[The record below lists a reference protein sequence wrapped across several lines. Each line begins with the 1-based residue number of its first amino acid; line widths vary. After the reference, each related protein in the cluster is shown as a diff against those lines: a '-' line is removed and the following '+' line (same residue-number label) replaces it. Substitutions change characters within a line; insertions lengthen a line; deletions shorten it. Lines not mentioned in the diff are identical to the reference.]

1 MNFLKKTLVAGFAA
15 LFLVSCSEQSL
26 RPVPSEAEKLI
37 AQENW
42 SVALAYYR
50 ERLARDPD
58 DAELLRGY
66 YAVVEAA
73 VNHFV
78 DESRRYANLDDMGA
92 AEAQLSQGLFFVP
105 DSTLLKDEM
114 ARIRDLKRA
123 RSLYRDGASA
133 ARLGRGSQAIS
144 KLEEALALDP
154 EYSDALRLLERL
166 YDAQTQSRGI
176 QPIRLRTNAPVTLT
190 FRDAGFKE
198 AMLALGQAYG
208 VNIIFDAGVEN
219 RPISLFAENV
229 TFVQAFELLLK
240 SNRTFYRR
248 LGRNSVVIAP
258 DTAEARAQ
266 YEDYVV
272 RTIYLDSSDP
282 TAIADLISRSLGI
295 QTITANEASNSVTIR
310 DSRERVAL
318 AEQLVASNDRRP
330 AEVVMEVEI
339 LEVNRTKSEQ
349 LGLDFGSQVTVT
361 PPSTLTV
368 RDFDSLN
375 DIQDATN
382 VSALSL
388 PAATLRF
395 FKQDVDAKTLAS
407 PRIRT
412 LDKEEALIHIGD
424 RVPLRSSTIQDA
436 TGQTRTTFEYRDV
449 GIKLTVTPEVKL
461 NRSVVVDL
469 DLEISSLGQNLGT
482 ADEPAFAIGTRNVS
496 TQMVLDDT
504 ETAIIGGLIR
514 DEDRRTVQRVPGL
527 GDIPGAGRVFQSQDG
542 QGTRTDILLTL
553 TPRIIRGR
561 DVPGPGETEF
571 FAGSGARV
579 TNQAEMDFL
588 TSQSSTLPTI
598 RLDLSGTVSATDGV
612 AAPVAL
618 PVPAVPGGT
627 ERNGGA
633 QAALTFSRAAY
644 EVAADGTLDVVVSA
658 SGFEDQTSGT
668 LVIRYR
674 PDLVEATGVRTIGN
688 MQARIDNTRGEIEI
702 DLTGS
707 VAGAGTRDIATVS
720 FRALKTGLSYLI
732 FSNNFGTGS
741 DVSVPEDV
749 ELRAS
754 RIIIR

>member
-1 MNFLKKTLVAGFAA
+1 MNWLKNTLVALGAA
-15 LFLVSCSEQSL
+15 IVLASCGEQSL
-26 RPVPSEAEKLI
+26 RPPSGPAEKMI
-37 AQENW
+37 AQEDW
-42 SVALAYYR
+42 SGALAYYR
-50 ERLARDPD
+50 ERLATDPE

-66 YAVVEAA
+66 YAVVEAV
-73 VNHFV
+73 VNHHV
-78 DESRRYANLDDMGA
+78 DEARRLIGLNDISQ
-92 AEAQLSQGLFFVP
+92 AEAKLGQGLFFVP
-105 DSTLLKDEM
+105 DSTLLKSEM
-114 ARIRDLKRA
+114 GRIRDLRRSRA
-123 RSLYRDGASA
+123 LYRDGAAS
-133 ARLGRGSQAIS
+133 ARLGRGNQAIAR
-144 KLEEALALDP
+144 LEEALALDP
-154 EYSDALRLLERL
+154 DYTDALKLLERL

-190 FRDAGFKE
+190 FREAGFKE

-208 VNIIFDAGVEN
+208 VNMIFDAGVEN

-272 RTIYLDSSDP
+272 RTIYLDSGS
-282 TAIADLISRSLGI
+282 ASEMADLISRSLGV
-295 QTITANEASNSVTIR
+295 QTITANESSNSVTMR
-310 DSRERVAL
+310 DSREKVAL
-318 AEQLVASNDRRP
+318 AEQLVQANDRRP

-349 LGLDFGSQVTVT
+349 LGLDFGSQATVT

-368 RDFDSLN
+368 ADFNSLS
-375 DIQDATN
+375 DIRDATN

-412 LDKEEALIHIGD
+412 LDKREALIHIGD

-469 DLEISSLGQNLGT
+469 VLEVSSLGQNLGT

-496 TQMVLDDT
+496 TNMVLDDT

-527 GDIPGAGRVFQSQDG
+527 GSIPRAGRLFRSNDG

-561 DVPGPGETEF
+561 DVPGPAEAEF
-571 FAGSGARV
+571 FSGSGTRV
-579 TNQAEMDFL
+579 TSQPEMDFL
-588 TSQSSTLPTI
+588 VSRSSTLPTI
-598 RLDLSGTVSATDGV
+598 RLDLSGTASATDGV

-618 PVPAVPGGT
+618 PVPATPGA

-633 QAALTFSRAAY
+633 QAALSFSRAAY
-644 EVAADGTLDVVVSA
+644 EVAADGTLDVVVSG
-658 SGFEDQTSGT
+658 SGFAENTNGT
-668 LVIRYR
+668 LVIRFR
-674 PDLVEATGVRTIGN
+674 PDLVEASGIRTLGG
-688 MQARIDNTRGEIEI
+688 MQSRIDNTRGEIEI
-702 DLTGS
+702 DLDGN
-707 VAGAGTRDIATVS
+707 VAGAGTLDIATIN

-732 FSNNFGTGS
+732 FSNNFGAGPN
-741 DVSVPEDV
+741 VEVPDDV

>member
-1 MNFLKKTLVAGFAA
+1 MILLKK
-15 LFLVSCSEQSL
+15 FLVGIVAIVTLASCGEQSL
-26 RPVPSEAEKLI
+26 RPVSGPAGKMI
-37 AQENW
+37 AQEDW
-42 SVALAYYR
+42 SGALNYYR
-50 ERLARDPD
+50 QQLASDPD
-58 DAELLRGY
+58 NADIVQGY
-66 YAVVEAA
+66 YAVVEKV
-73 VNHFV
+73 VNHHV
-78 DESRRYANLDDMGA
+78 DEARRYINLGDFSA
-92 AEAQLSQGLFFVP
+92 AEAQLGQGLYYVP
-105 DSTLLKDEM
+105 DSTLLRDEM
-114 ARIRDLKRA
+114 VRIRDLKRA
-123 RSLYRDGASA
+123 RALYRDGAAS
-133 ARLGRGSQAIS
+133 ARLGRGNQAI
-144 KLEEALALDP
+144 KYLEEALALDP
-154 EYSDALRLLERL
+154 DYTDALRMLDRL
-166 YDAQTQSRGI
+166 YDGRSQSQGI
-176 QPIRLRTNAPVTLT
+176 QPIRLRTNARVTLT
-190 FRDAGFKE
+190 FREAGFKE

-208 VNIIFDAGVEN
+208 VNMIFDAGVEN
-219 RPISLFAENV
+219 RQISLFAENV

-248 LGRNSVVIAP
+248 LGKNSVVIAP

-272 RTIYLDSSDP
+272 RTIYLDSGEASE
-282 TAIADLISRSLGI
+282 IADLISRSLDV
-295 QTITANEASNSVTIR
+295 QTITANESSNSVTLR
-310 DSRERVAL
+310 DSREKVAL
-318 AEQLVASNDRRP
+318 AEQLVQANDRRP

-349 LGLDFGSQVTVT
+349 LGLDFGSQATVS

-368 RDFDSLN
+368 EDFNSLD

-412 LDKEEALIHIGD
+412 LDKREALIHIGD

-461 NRSVVVDL
+461 NRTVVVDL
-469 DLEISSLGQNLGT
+469 VLEVSSLGQNLGT

-496 TQMVLDDT
+496 TNMVLDDT

-527 GDIPGAGRVFQSQDG
+527 GSIPRVGRVFRSNDG

-561 DVPGPGETEF
+561 DVPGPAEAEF
-571 FAGSGARV
+571 FSGSGTRV
-579 TNQAEMDFL
+579 TTQPEMDFL
-588 TSQSSTLPTI
+588 VSRSSTLPTI
-598 RLDLSGTVSATDGV
+598 RLDLSGSVSATDGV
-612 AAPVAL
+612 ATPVAL
-618 PVPAVPGGT
+618 PVPSVPGADK
-627 ERNGGA
+627 RNGGA
-633 QAALTFSRAAY
+633 AAALTFARASY
-644 EVAADGTLDVVVSA
+644 EVSQDGTLDVVVSG
-658 SGFEDQTSGT
+658 SGFAANTNGT
-668 LVIRYR
+668 LVIRFR
-674 PDLVEATGVRTIGN
+674 PDLVEATGVETLGGLDS
-688 MQARIDNTRGEIEI
+688 RIDNTRGEIEI
-702 DLTGS
+702 DLDSSIG
-707 VAGAGTRDIATVS
+707 GAGTRDFATIS

-732 FSNNFGTGS
+732 FSNNFGVGP
-741 DVSVPEDV
+741 DVEVPDDI